1 MSHLRRA
8 STATPKKPSPENDKS
23 DSENKCGSCPNTCK
37 DNEPALQ
44 CELCCFWHHIA
55 CENVSKT
62 QYIFLSKHPDE
73 DNGIHWY
80 CRKCNKS
87 AAKLWGNM
95 TKLEKRQDALEV
107 VVNTLNTKVD
117 DHDNNIKSLQT
128 KVDDNEKSM
137 KTEVENQVKIAFEKR
152 KEVLVR
158 ESVREASDRTRRKNN
173 VIIFNLEESKSD
185 TPATRLKEDNAL
197 TQNICKEMG
206 IVEEVTIRKSVRL
219 GKKKEDSDENPRP
232 LRVELESVQSKNLIT
247 REASKL
253 SDHPSEEMRKIFI
266 KKDMTPLERQEW
278 KDLAKV
284 KEARQAETAAA
295 GEDTK
300 WMIKDGAVVK
310 DTRPPKKAKETI
322 IM

>member
-1 MSHLRRA
+1 
-8 STATPKKPSPENDKS
+8 
-23 DSENKCGSCPNTCK
+23 
-37 DNEPALQ
+37 
-44 CELCCFWHHIA
+44 
-55 CENVSKT
+55 
-62 QYIFLSKHPDE
+62 
-73 DNGIHWY
+73 
-80 CRKCNKS
+80 
-87 AAKLWGNM
+87 
-95 TKLEKRQDALEV
+95 
-107 VVNTLNTKVD
+107 
-117 DHDNNIKSLQT
+117 
-128 KVDDNEKSM
+128 
-137 KTEVENQVKIAFEKR
+137 
-152 KEVLVR
+152 
-158 ESVREASDRTRRKNN
+158 
-173 VIIFNLEESKSD
+173 
-185 TPATRLKEDNAL
+185 
-197 TQNICKEMG
+197 MG